1 MAMPAPAAVAGVQQ
15 RVAFVCAPG
24 APLQQIRDMLIGEVV
39 ARHHRALVVAPEFR
53 DDDVRGLESIGAEH
67 SVCAPDAKGLKLFA
81 DWKAIGDLRQLLTA
95 WSPHQVVA
103 CGAKMMV
110 YGALA
115 AKSAGAERV
124 LLVVDAL
131 PEHRFSG
138 ALAVDEMPA
147 WRYGQ
152 ALRAADEA
160 IFHNR
165 DDLALLQ
172 KLALVPEG
180 LPVAVVPG
188 AGVDTDSRQ
197 ALPLPAIGQGLVFLM
212 IASRERRRGIMEY
225 CAAATALRRRA
236 PTSRFLFA
244 SLPAEGSVAVSAA
257 ELAQHPDIEYLG
269 EANDHSA
276 ALGQCHVFVYPS
288 CAEGM
293 PRPLLQALSA
303 GRPIVTTNI
312 PGCRDTVDERVN
324 GCFVAPRDAD
334 ALADA
339 MESYLKRPDLIPA
352 MARASR
358 AKAERFA
365 TAASVKHTMLE
376 LLRLE

>member
-1 MAMPAPAAVAGVQQ
+1 MAMPAAAPVAGAQQ
-15 RVAFVCAPG
+15 RVAFVCPPG
-24 APLQQIRDMLIGEVV
+24 APLQLIRDMLVREVV
-39 ARHHRALVVAPEFR
+39 ARHHRVLVVAPEFR
-53 DDDVRGLESIGAEH
+53 DDDVRGLDDIGAEH
-67 SVCAPDAKGLKLFA
+67 AVCAPDANGLKLFS
-81 DWKAIGDLRQLLTA
+81 DWKAIGGLRQVLTD
-95 WSPHQVVA
+95 WSPQQVVA
-103 CGAKMMV
+103 CGAKTMI

-124 LLVVDAL
+124 VLVVDAL

-138 ALAVDEMPA
+138 ALAPDEMPA

-160 IFHNR
+160 VFQNR
-165 DDLALLQ
+165 DDLALLR

-180 LPVAVVPG
+180 LPVAIVPG
-188 AGVDTDSRQ
+188 AGVETESRQ
-197 ALPLPAIGQGLVFLM
+197 VLPLPAIGQGLVFLM
-212 IASRERRRGIMEY
+212 IASRERRRGVMEY

-244 SLPAEGSVAVSAA
+244 SLPAESSVAITAT
-257 ELAQHPDIEYLG
+257 ELAQHPDVEYLG
-269 EANDHSA
+269 EAIDHSA
-276 ALGQCHVFVYPS
+276 ALEQCHVFVYPS

-293 PRPLLQALSA
+293 PQPLLQAMTA
-303 GRPIVTTNI
+303 GRPIVTTNV

-334 ALADA
+334 ALAEA

-358 AKAERFA
+358 AKAERFG
-365 TAASVKHTMLE
+365 TAASVRRTMLE
-376 LLRLE
+376 LLMLE